1 MKKTIILL
9 ALVLFSATFYTVQA
23 QDVLKNK
30 NGKVMLPEEG
40 DWSISTE
47 ANDFLKFAADLIH
60 IGGES
65 AATPPKFKGNNE
77 DNVTYS
83 VTGKRFTSASQA
95 ERFSLRVF
103 GQNDMMSAY
112 ISPNSGNGDDVKDVM
127 RSRNNMIAVGYGKEF
142 RKGASTSRLQGFYGY
157 EALLAV
163 GSSGT
168 SFKYGN
174 DLEAGFQSTPF
185 DGANNIVD
193 ADERVTS
200 TTNGLDLAVGARG
213 FIGVEYFVVP
223 KISIGGEYGWG
234 IGFHRDFGG
243 KTKSEHVNDGDKESK
258 TGSSGGLFIGN
269 QRENSTGKTD
279 LWMNSFSPSGN
290 LSINFYF

>member
-1 MKKTIILL
+1 MKKTILLL

-47 ANDFLKFAADLIH
+47 ANEFLKFAADLIH

-83 VTGKRFTSASQA
+83 VTGKRFISATKA

-112 ISPNSGNGDDVKDVM
+112 VAPNSGDGDDVKDVM
-127 RSRNNMIAVGYGKEF
+127 RSRDNMIAVGYGKEF
-142 RKGASTSRLQGFYGY
+142 RKGASSSRLQGFYGY

-168 SFKYGN
+168 SYKYGN
-174 DLEAGFQSTPF
+174 DLEANFVSNDFGGNLSSP
-185 DGANNIVD
+185 
-193 ADERVTS
+193 DERITGS
-200 TTNGLDLAVGARG
+200 TNGLDLAVGARG

-234 IGFHRDFGG
+234 IGIHRDFGG

-258 TGSSGGLFIGN
+258 TASSGGLFIGN
-269 QRENSTGKTD
+269 QRENSTGQTD

>member
-1 MKKTIILL
+1 MKKTILL
-9 ALVLFSATFYTVQA
+9 VVFVLFGTTIYTAQA
-23 QDVLKNK
+23 QEVLKNK

-47 ANDFLKFAADLIH
+47 ANEFLKFAADLIH

-65 AATPPKFKGNNE
+65 AATPPTMKGNNE

-83 VTGKRFTSASQA
+83 ITGKRFTSATQA

-103 GQNDMMSAY
+103 GQNDMMSEY
-112 ISPNSGNGDDVKDVM
+112 VSPNSGDGDDVKDVM

-142 RKGASTSRLQGFYGY
+142 RKGSSSSRLQGFYGY
-157 EALLAV
+157 EYLAAIGV
-163 GSSGT
+163 SGT
-168 SFKYGN
+168 SYKYGN
-174 DLEAGFQSTPF
+174 DLEANFVSNDFGK
-185 DGANNIVD
+185 NIKS

-200 TTNGLDLAVGARG
+200 TSEGFDIAVGARG

-223 KISIGGEYGWG
+223 KISVGGEYGWG
-234 IGFHRDFGG
+234 IGLHRDFGG
-243 KTKSEHVNDGDKESK
+243 KTKSEHVNDGEKESNS
-258 TGSSGGLFIGN
+258 GSTGGLFIGN